1 MEYLVLMKLRDDGV
15 GETEKENKEIV
26 ESKIIPSIKML
37 IDMEGDGMLSGG
49 FFGGQRSAAFIM
61 SVEDEET
68 LDDTIATLPFA
79 DIFDVEMVQLEPLK
93 EALER
98 DVKLLKPAPARS
110 KQAGNTSKSRSKR
123 SK

>member
-15 GETEKENKEIV
+15 GETDKENQEIV
-26 ESKIIPSIKML
+26 GGKIVPGIKML
-37 IDMEGDGMLSGG
+37 IDMERDGLLSGG

-68 LDDTIATLPFA
+68 LDNAIAALPFA
-79 DIFDVEMVQLEPLK
+79 DIFDVEMVQLESLK

-98 DVKLLKPAPARS
+98 DEKLLNPAPPKAAGKGSRTKKS
-110 KQAGNTSKSRSKR
+110 K
-123 SK
+123 